1 MVIARAVD
9 GTARNVLQGQWKW
22 VHFLEAQV
30 WNWQN
35 STSAGVLLAKA
46 SHRVQAS
53 TASGG

>member
-9 GTARNVLQGQWKW
+9 GMARNVLQGQWKW
-22 VHFLEAQV
+22 VHLLEVQV

-46 SHRVQAS
+46 SHRVQAGS
-53 TASGG
+53 AIGG